1 MTGRTARPT
10 VSVPCEELSVPT
22 VLTVA
27 GATPVLAGAF
37 LAETAT
43 VAGNVHLAEGVSIW
57 FGTVLRAEHA
67 PITVGPDSNLQDN
80 SVVHTDPDYPATIGA
95 RVTVG
100 HRVILHGCTVEDDAL
115 IGMGAIVMNGAV
127 VGEGAVVG
135 AGAVVT
141 EGTVV
146 PPRTIA
152 VGVPAKILEKPVPP
166 IPRPNVDGY
175 LRLADAYRE
184 TSSAVPMAG
193 GHD

>member
-1 MTGRTARPT
+1 M
-10 VSVPCEELSVPT
+10 PT

-27 GATPVLAGAF
+27 GFTPEVNGAF

-43 VAGNVHLAEGVSIW
+43 VAGNVQLASGVSIW

-67 PITVGPDSNLQDN
+67 PITVGVDTNLQDN
-80 SVVHTDPDYPATIGA
+80 SVVHTDPTWPCAIGD

-100 HRVILHGCTVEDDAL
+100 HRVILHGCTVEDDVL
-115 IGMGAIVMNGAV
+115 IGMGAVVMNGAV
-127 VGEGAVVG
+127 IGEGAVVG

-152 VGVPAKILEKPVPP
+152 VGVPAKILEKDVPP
-166 IPRPNVDGY
+166 IPRPNVAGY
-175 LRLADAYRE
+175 VHLADVYRE
-184 TSSAVPMAG
+184 ASPA
-193 GHD
+193 

>member
-1 MTGRTARPT
+1 M
-10 VSVPCEELSVPT
+10 PT

-27 GATPVLAGAF
+27 GITPELAGAY
-37 LAETAT
+37 LADTAT
-43 VAGNVHLAEGVSIW
+43 VAGNVTLAPGVSIW

-67 PITVGPDSNLQDN
+67 PITIGADSNLQDN
-80 SVVHTDPDYPATIGA
+80 SVVHTDADFPTTVGE

-115 IGMGAIVMNGAV
+115 IGMGAVVMNGAV

-135 AGAVVT
+135 AGAIVT

-152 VGVPAKILEKPVPP
+152 VGVPAKILEREVPP
-166 IPRPNVDGY
+166 VPRPNVAGY
-175 LRLADAYRE
+175 LALADAYRE
-184 TSSAVPMAG
+184 STSALPEG
-193 GHD
+193 

>member
-1 MTGRTARPT
+1 
-10 VSVPCEELSVPT
+10 VPT

-27 GATPVLAGAF
+27 GVTPQLAGAF

-43 VAGNVHLAEGVSIW
+43 VAGDVTLAGGVSIW

-67 PITVGPDSNLQDN
+67 PITVGADSNLQDN
-80 SVVHTDPDYPATIGA
+80 SVVHTDARFPTRIGE

-100 HRVILHGCTVEDDAL
+100 HRVVLHGCTVEDDVL
-115 IGMGAIVMNGAV
+115 VGMGAVVMNGAV
-127 VGEGAVVG
+127 IGEGAVVG

-152 VGVPAKILEKPVPP
+152 VGVPAKVLEKEVPP
-166 IPRPNVDGY
+166 VPRPNVAGY
-175 LRLADAYRE
+175 LALADAYRE
-184 TSSAVPMAG
+184 SSPATRGA
-193 GHD
+193 

>member
-1 MTGRTARPT
+1 
-10 VSVPCEELSVPT
+10 VPT

-27 GATPVLAGAF
+27 GVTPQLAGAF

-43 VAGNVHLAEGVSIW
+43 VAGDVTLAGGVSIW

-67 PITVGPDSNLQDN
+67 PITVGADSNLQDN
-80 SVVHTDPDYPATIGA
+80 SVVHTDARFPTRIGE

-100 HRVILHGCTVEDDAL
+100 HRVVLHGCTVEDDVL
-115 IGMGAIVMNGAV
+115 VGMGAVVMNGAV
-127 VGEGAVVG
+127 IGEGAVVG

-152 VGVPAKILEKPVPP
+152 VGVPAKVLEKEVPP
-166 IPRPNVDGY
+166 VPRPNVAGY
-175 LRLADAYRE
+175 LALADAYRE
-184 TSSAVPMAG
+184 SSPATRDA
-193 GHD
+193 